1 MNEMAA
7 SSNQDAAELAKFGAL
22 AHGFWDRS
30 GPFRTLH
37 DIEPARVAWIAERV
51 ALPGARVADVGCG
64 GGLLAESLTRLG
76 ARVTAIDLA
85 LDMLAVARAH
95 AASEGLQID
104 FREQSAAALAAA
116 EAGRFDAVCCMEM
129 IEHVPEPAALL
140 QDLAR
145 LLRPGGTLIVST
157 LNRNVRSFLG
167 AIVGAEYVF
176 GLVPRGTHEYAR
188 LVRPAELAAYA
199 RAAGLTL
206 HELTGLQ
213 YNPLTRTARPGGA
226 PTINY
231 LARFTA

>member
-1 MNEMAA
+1 
-7 SSNQDAAELAKFGAL
+7 
-22 AHGFWDRS
+22 
-30 GPFRTLH
+30 
-37 DIEPARVAWIAERV
+37 
-51 ALPGARVADVGCG
+51 
-64 GGLLAESLTRLG
+64 
-76 ARVTAIDLA
+76 
-85 LDMLAVARAH
+85 
-95 AASEGLQID
+95 
-104 FREQSAAALAAA
+104 
-116 EAGRFDAVCCMEM
+116 
-129 IEHVPEPAALL
+129 LL

-157 LNRNVRSFLG
+157 LNRNLRSFLG